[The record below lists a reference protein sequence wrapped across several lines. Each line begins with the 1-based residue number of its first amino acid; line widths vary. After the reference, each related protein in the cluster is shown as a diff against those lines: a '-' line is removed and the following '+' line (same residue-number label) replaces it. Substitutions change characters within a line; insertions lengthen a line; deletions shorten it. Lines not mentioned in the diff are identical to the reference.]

1 MKKLVLV
8 GLSTL
13 AFGALA
19 QSPYQPP
26 TPQPPQSGHHGGGH
40 GGGHGGH
47 HGGGHHGGGHHQG
60 DPSVQATILMNT
72 AVTNSASGFFGR
84 AEQNLA
90 SRVGTLNGNSPEVQ
104 LVMARDSIIT
114 NESMGGTATQNIASN
129 TGDGGV
135 QSSKWQMAVFSDSS
149 VINRAG
155 FGGRAV
161 QNISSNTNCLTC
173 EETSWR
179 HE

>member
-1 MKKLVLV
+1 MKKIVLI
-8 GLSTL
+8 GLSAL
-13 AFGALA
+13 AFNAFA
-19 QSPYQPP
+19 DSPYQPSNP
-26 TPQPPQSGHHGGGH
+26 PSQPSSPGHHH
-40 GGGHGGH
+40 NH
-47 HGGGHHGGGHHQG
+47 HGSHHHGRH
-60 DPSVQATILMNT
+60 DPSVQATILSNT
-72 AVTNSASGFFGR
+72 AVTNSATGFFGR

-90 SRVGTLNGNSPEVQ
+90 SRVGVLNGGAPEVQ

-129 TGDGGV
+129 AGTGGLE
-135 QSSKWQMAVFSDSS
+135 SAKYQMAIFNDSS

-173 EETSWR
+173 DNGPSY
-179 HE
+179 HD